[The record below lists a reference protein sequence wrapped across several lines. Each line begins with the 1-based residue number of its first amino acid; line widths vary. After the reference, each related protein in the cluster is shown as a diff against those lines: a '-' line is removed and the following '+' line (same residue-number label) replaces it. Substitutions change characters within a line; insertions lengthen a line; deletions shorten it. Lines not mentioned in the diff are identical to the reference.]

1 MIELRELRK
10 DYRVGEIDLPVLKG
24 ITLDISP
31 GDYVALMGSSGSG
44 KTTLM
49 NLLGSLDVPSAGSY
63 QLAGVDLQG
72 LTAAEMAAFRSR
84 QIGFVFQNF
93 NLLPR
98 TTALDNVLLPTIYC
112 RDGRTQRQRID
123 HANELLESVGLSGRA
138 DHMPNQLSGGERQR
152 VAIARALINQPRL
165 LLADE
170 PTGNLDSNTE
180 AEILA
185 VFRRLNRDHGITLVV
200 VTHDAEVAQ
209 QADRIIRMKDGL
221 IIEDRA
227 SSHCLTRESN
237 TPSETDGPQVA
248 DRQPASPSSI
258 AQNKHHAILPST
270 NSHGSVE
277 STIQSVSGAVSALQR
292 NLLRTS
298 LTMLGVIIGV
308 ASVISVMELSSGASV
323 AIEETVASMGASM
336 LTVSP
341 SKAASDGTHQRPI
354 QIVPSDVAAV
364 TQQCPAVAVAA
375 PLVYSHVQLVRGN
388 RRWRPTLCLGT
399 TPSYLTAR
407 NWDQLELGKSFT
419 QDHVFDTAKVC
430 VLGQTVI
437 DALFDDEY
445 PIGEE
450 VRVNGVPMQVIGVL
464 SAKGGDVI
472 GNDQDDI
479 MIGPWTTL
487 KFRVNDQASS
497 SLRVATFSDRMPKM
511 QVASHQHNV
520 HREEVH
526 QIYVQAQSPGD
537 VDAAREQITRVLS
550 RRHNVDP
557 TGAYRMNDI
566 TEVSRV
572 VNQVV
577 AGLSALGLVIAGVS
591 LMVGGVGIMNIMLVS
606 VTERTREIGLRMAVG
621 ADRAA
626 ILRQFLIEATV
637 LCLIGGVIGIFTG
650 HCWSMLIA
658 WFIGWP
664 SVWSIWAP
672 VVAVSVAAGVGILF
686 GYYPARKASQL
697 NPIDALRYE

>member
-1 MIELRELRK
+1 MTMIELEGLTK
-10 DYRVGEIDLPVLKG
+10 DYRVGDLELAVLKG
-24 ITLDISP
+24 ITLDIDA

-49 NLLGSLDVPSAGSY
+49 NLMGSLDTLSQGTY
-63 QLAGVDLQG
+63 KLAGVDLST
-72 LTAAEMAAFRSR
+72 LDAAELAAFRS
-84 QIGFVFQNF
+84 QKIGFVFQNF

-98 TTALDNVLLPTIYC
+98 TTAIDNVLLPTIYAK
-112 RDGRTQRQRID
+112 DGRTSSERLAYARM
-123 HANELLESVGLSGRA
+123 LLDSVGLSGRF

-152 VAIARALINQPRL
+152 VAIARALVNRPQL

-170 PTGNLDSNTE
+170 PTGNLDSRTE
-180 AEILA
+180 QEILA
-185 VFRRLNRDHGITLVV
+185 VFRELNENHGITLVV
-200 VTHDAEVAQ
+200 VTHDSEVAA
-209 QADRIIRMKDGL
+209 QANRVIHMRDGL
-221 IIEDRA
+221 VVEDSEVGGHFLKPPFGKPAPKAAERA
-227 SSHCLTRESN
+227 SE
-237 TPSETDGPQVA
+237 
-248 DRQPASPSSI
+248 PAELCTHGWTIAATVNAISI
-258 AQNKHHAILPST
+258 ATA
-270 NSHGSVE
+270 
-277 STIQSVSGAVSALQR
+277 ALRR
-292 NLLRTS
+292 NLLRTT

-308 ASVISVMELSSGASV
+308 ASVISTMELSSGASA
-323 AIEETVASMGASM
+323 AIEDTIASMGASM

-341 SKAASDGTHQRPI
+341 SKGASDGTRQRPI
-354 QIVPSDVAAV
+354 QIVPDDVLAV
-364 TQQCPAVAVAA
+364 AQQCDAVRVAA
-375 PLVYSHVQLVRGN
+375 PLIYSHVQIVRGN

-399 TPSYLTAR
+399 TPGYLKAR
-407 NWDQLELGKSFT
+407 NWDQLEMGRGFT
-419 QDHVFDTAKVC
+419 DSQVFDSAKVC
-430 VLGQTVI
+430 LLGQTVI
-437 DALFDDEY
+437 KALFDDSY

-450 VRVNGVPMQVIGVL
+450 IRVNGVPLQVVGVL
-464 SAKGGDVI
+464 TAKGGDVI

-479 MIGPWTTL
+479 LIAPWTTL
-487 KFRVNDQASS
+487 KFRVNEQFSNS
-497 SLRVATFSDRMPKM
+497 QRVTTFSDLMPQM
-511 QVASHQHNV
+511 QLASLGTNV

-526 QIYVQAQSPGD
+526 QIYVQAKSPSD
-537 VDAAREQITRVLS
+537 VERAREQITAVLS

-557 TGAYRMNDI
+557 KGAYRMNDI

-637 LCLIGGVIGIFTG
+637 LCMIGGIVGIFAG
-650 HCWSMLIA
+650 HGWSVVVA
-658 WFIGWP
+658 KVIGWP
-664 SVWSIWAP
+664 VVWSLSAP
-672 VVAVSVAAGVGILF
+672 FVAVTVAACVGILF

>member
-1 MIELRELRK
+1 MIELRGLRK
-10 DYRVGEIDLPVLKG
+10 DYRVGDLDLPVLKG
-24 ITLDISP
+24 ISLDVGP

-49 NLLGSLDVPSAGSY
+49 NLLGSLDSLTDGSY
-63 QLAGVDLQG
+63 RLAGVNLDDL
-72 LTAAEMAAFRSR
+72 TKAELAAFRSQ

-98 TTALDNVLLPTIYC
+98 TTALDNVLLPTLYC
-112 RDGRTQRQRID
+112 RDGRSIKERVE
-123 HANELLESVGLSGRA
+123 HAKELLESVGLSGRIG
-138 DHMPNQLSGGERQR
+138 HMPNQLSGGERQR
-152 VAIARALINQPRL
+152 VAIARALINRPSL

-170 PTGNLDSNTE
+170 PTGNLDSTTE
-180 AEILA
+180 QEILA
-185 VFRRLNRDHGITLVV
+185 VFRRLNEEHGITLVV
-200 VTHDAEVAQ
+200 VTHDSEVAQ
-209 QADRIIRMKDGL
+209 QADRIIRMRDGL
-221 IIEDRA
+221 VVEDQSKQIHA
-227 SSHCLTRESN
+227 VEPGL
-237 TPSETDGPQVA
+237 A
-248 DRQPASPSSI
+248 DPSSSVEVNRYDAPETI
-258 AQNKHHAILPST
+258 QPS
-270 NSHGSVE
+270 GSVAA
-277 STIQSVSGAVSALQR
+277 TLNAVGVATAALRR
-292 NLLRTS
+292 NVLRTS

-341 SKAASDGTHQRPI
+341 SKAASDGAHQRPI
-354 QIVPSDVAAV
+354 QIVPDDVAAV
-364 TQQCPAVAVAA
+364 MQQCSAVQVAA
-375 PLVYSHVQLVRGN
+375 PLVYAHVQIVRGN

-399 TPSYLTAR
+399 TSNYLKAR

-419 QDHVFDTAKVC
+419 EDHVLDSAKVC

-437 DALFDDEY
+437 EALFDDAY

-450 VRVNGVPMQVIGVL
+450 VRVNGVPMQVVGVL
-464 SAKGGDVI
+464 SPKGGDVI

-487 KFRVNDQASS
+487 KFRVNDQSS
-497 SLRVATFSDRMPKM
+497 DSQRLATFSDRRPKM
-511 QVASHQHNV
+511 QLASHRPSV

-526 QIYVQAQSPGD
+526 QIYVQAVSPAH
-537 VDAAREQITRVLS
+537 VDQARDQITRVLS

-621 ADRAA
+621 ADRSA

-637 LCLIGGVIGIFTG
+637 LCLVGGVIGIFAG
-650 HCWSMLIA
+650 HAWSVLVA
-658 WFIGWP
+658 TLIGWP
-664 SVWSIWAP
+664 SVWSVWAP
-672 VVAVSVAAGVGILF
+672 LVAVTVAAGVGILF